1 MVETLGW
8 EVRVE
13 WLQSVEELVP
23 LMHIAQVL
31 LQMPLVRMVVLVVAQ
46 QKTRV
51 FEMVDHRQLRRV
63 QTELVMEV
71 LEVKV
76 AQVVELN
83 LAAAAVVLAEQVVM
97 LELAPVEMAATERMF
112 SPLG

>member
-1 MVETLGW
+1 MVEILGW

-13 WLQSVEELVP
+13 SLQTVVEPVP

-31 LQMPLVRMVVLVVAQ
+31 PQMPLARMVVLVVAQ

-83 LAAAAVVLAEQVVM
+83 LAAAVVVLAEQVVM